1 MIQLQKNLPFDRYQS
16 AVMMN
21 KQINACESLSTVP
34 DTECSIIISSFYNA
48 NEKGSEE
55 AMM

>member
-16 AVMMN
+16 AVIMN